1 MKATYGTIIMTKISK
16 INFLF
21 GIIVLF
27 SLKQF
32 SWANDTY
39 IKVDYGIPYYDK
51 LSDDYENSRLKKG
64 QFYGIGVGYKF
75 NNKVRSDVTLF
86 RLNDAKFSYKSALFE
101 SNFNVNST
109 IIMGN
114 LYYDFLDNKTFN
126 IYTGLGAGFSK
137 NTASMYL
144 SDMGGHSSAIPIYQ
158 RYNHKNTN
166 DSFAYSFTIGTSMK
180 VTNSSFIDL
189 GYKYYNLGKI
199 KHKKDK
205 NLPISQNIESKH
217 KIHVVSVGLRILI

>member
-1 MKATYGTIIMTKISK
+1 MKAIYGTMIMTKILK

-51 LSDDYENSRLKKG
+51 LSSDYENSRLKKG
-64 QFYGIGVGYKF
+64 QFYGIGIGYKF

-86 RLNDAKFSYKSALFE
+86 KLNDAKFSYKSDLYE

-114 LYYDFLDNKTFN
+114 LYYDFLDNKTFS

-144 SDMGGHSSAIPIYQ
+144 NDMMGHSSATPIYQ

-189 GYKYYNLGKI
+189 GYKYYDLGKI
-199 KHKKDK
+199 KHLKDK
-205 NLPISQNIESKH
+205 NVPFSKDLESKYRVH
-217 KIHVVSVGLRILI
+217 LFSLGLRILI